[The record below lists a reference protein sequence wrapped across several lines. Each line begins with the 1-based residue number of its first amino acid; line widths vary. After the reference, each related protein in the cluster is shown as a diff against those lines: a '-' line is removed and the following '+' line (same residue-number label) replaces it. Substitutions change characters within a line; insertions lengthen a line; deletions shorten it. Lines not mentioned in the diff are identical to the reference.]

1 MGSGLIKQIK
11 LSNGEY
17 LALDKVESIYKA
29 TDVVMMLCIA
39 APPYA
44 DRPVA
49 LVYPVSALRR
59 RFFFAR
65 TMLICSTRAIC
76 VISSK
81 R

>member
-1 MGSGLIKQIK
+1 LTIIDRVKHLVSTFAVALTQIK

-49 LVYPVSALRR
+49 LVYPVRVQKGPS
-59 RFFFAR
+59 
-65 TMLICSTRAIC
+65 
-76 VISSK
+76 
-81 R
+81 